1 MINNYSILYQTLT
14 LFVVIFFINQNVITE
29 QKKNEDTAQQNNL
42 IIIIKEIQA
51 LYKLLKAKSA
61 FSIIKEKIY

>member
-1 MINNYSILYQTLT
+1 M
-14 LFVVIFFINQNVITE
+14 TE

-42 IIIIKEIQA
+42 IIAIKEIQA

-61 FSIIKEKIY
+61 FSIIKEEIYQLYLTFSLY

>member
-1 MINNYSILYQTLT
+1 MTK
-14 LFVVIFFINQNVITE
+14 

-42 IIIIKEIQA
+42 IITVKEIQA

-61 FSIIKEKIY
+61 FLIIKEEMY

>member
-1 MINNYSILYQTLT
+1 M
-14 LFVVIFFINQNVITE
+14 TE

-51 LYKLLKAKSA
+51 LCKLLKAKSA
-61 FSIIKEKIY
+61 FSIIKEEIY